1 MGNGVVILDNQDLES
16 EDVQFV
22 ETDTD
27 VNPEP
32 LIDSQES
39 EGQSQVKKARNMEKD
54 GKFSHIE
61 DPELLLRYFSKRIE

>member
-39 EGQSQVKKARNMEKD
+39 EGQSQVKKAR
-54 GKFSHIE
+54 KFSHIE
-61 DPELLLRYFSKRIE
+61 DPELEATEVF